1 MITKKNTFNIFILFL
16 ILHLIFWT
24 LVPAISNQNLPL
36 DTIEALAWG
45 SNLDWG
51 FNKHPPL
58 SAFVVKIFYEI
69 FGNQDWAYYLLSQI
83 FVISTFYVVWIL
95 SKEFFLNESNRLVSI
110 LLLEG
115 IFFYNYTTPEFNVY
129 ICELPFWA
137 LTVLFCWRGI
147 KNNKILDWLL
157 FGVFAALGTLSHYL
171 FLYLLA
177 AIDIFIIYLLIKK
190 KLNLKC
196 LIFLSTYILVLLPHL
211 IWLKDNNYITLNYAF
226 TRTGFEEIIFLNH
239 IIHPLTFLGK
249 QFGILIPFLIMF
261 LFLFLEFSSKSNLK
275 DKKLLFLVSI
285 TILPIILIFLT
296 SSILGVKIR
305 TMWMTPFYLFFGVLA
320 VFFLKRKVDLKKINK
335 FITVFLFLF
344 VLSPVTYLYVS
355 ISEKEKRTDYEGK
368 EIARLVQVRWDKNFT
383 NEIEVIVGDEW
394 YGGNLSYHLRTNPIW
409 FYFLDNRFKSVK
421 TDGGFIF
428 TQKKKLLTK
437 EMCPGLYG
445 SINNQAI
452 CMIGTK

>member
-1 MITKKNTFNIFILFL
+1 M
-16 ILHLIFWT
+16 
-24 LVPAISNQNLPL
+24 PL

-83 FVISTFYVVWIL
+83 FVISTFYLVWIL

-177 AIDIFIIYLLIKK
+177 AIDIFLIYLLIKK
-190 KLNLKC
+190 RLNLKC
-196 LIFLSTYILVLLPHL
+196 LISLSTYILVLLPHL
-211 IWLKDNNYITLNYAF
+211 IWLKDNNYITLTYAF
-226 TRTGFEEIIFLNH
+226 ARTGFEEIIFLY
-239 IIHPLTFLGK
+239 LVR
-249 QFGILIPFLIMF
+249 ILHQCI
-261 LFLFLEFSSKSNLK
+261 LEL
-275 DKKLLFLVSI
+275 
-285 TILPIILIFLT
+285 
-296 SSILGVKIR
+296 
-305 TMWMTPFYLFFGVLA
+305 
-320 VFFLKRKVDLKKINK
+320 
-335 FITVFLFLF
+335 
-344 VLSPVTYLYVS
+344 
-355 ISEKEKRTDYEGK
+355 
-368 EIARLVQVRWDKNFT
+368 
-383 NEIEVIVGDEW
+383 
-394 YGGNLSYHLRTNPIW
+394 
-409 FYFLDNRFKSVK
+409 
-421 TDGGFIF
+421 
-428 TQKKKLLTK
+428 
-437 EMCPGLYG
+437 
-445 SINNQAI
+445 
-452 CMIGTK
+452 